1 MFTVVLPSTAAKR
14 DLLLYSVDEQVFN
27 DSAVPSPHLEMLD
40 TLRGTGIQVELHE
53 VKMIASIDSIM
64 VLEGCYRIP
73 PRR

>member
-1 MFTVVLPSTAAKR
+1 MQVAAAAYKNQNKGFQI
-14 DLLLYSVDEQVFN
+14 S
-27 DSAVPSPHLEMLD
+27 LEMLD